1 MAFTYIDLF
10 CGAGG
15 LSLGFDQAGFENVF
29 SVEISPEFAKTYMR
43 NFPEHHLI
51 IEDIKNISD
60 EEMEELVKQKDVDV
74 IVGGPPCQG
83 FSIAGNIGRTFLDDD
98 RNKLF
103 KEFVRFVSQIKP
115 KMFVMENVAAMATH
129 LKGKTIMAIVEAFEE
144 AGIGYKIKWEVLNSV
159 NYGVAQERRRIVIV
173 GVRND
178 LDTKFMYPEKE
189 EKEYTVKDVIEDL
202 PALESGETSNI
213 PNHTAMKHSQQMLYK
228 MSFVKD
234 GGDRMDIPEEIRP
247 KSGDIRKYIRYDS
260 QKPSVCV
267 TGDMRKIFHYEQN
280 RALTAR
286 ELARIQSFP
295 DDFVFEG
302 TSIQIQQQI
311 GNAVPPKLAN
321 RIALQVKEALE
332 HVKLSES
339 ELHRE

>member
-15 LSLGFDQAGFENVF
+15 LSLGFDQAGFKNVF
-29 SVEISPEFAKTYMR
+29 SVEISPEYAKTYRR
-43 NFPEHHLI
+43 NFPHHHLI
-51 IEDIKNISD
+51 IKDIRNIS
-60 EEMEELVKQKDVDV
+60 EEEIEELVQQKAVDV

-83 FSIAGNIGRTFLDDD
+83 FSIAGNIGRTFLEDD

-103 KEFVRFVSQIKP
+103 KEFVRFVSLIKP
-115 KMFVMENVAAMATH
+115 KVFVMENVAAMATH
-129 LKGKTIMAIVEAFEE
+129 LKGKTITAIVEAFEG
-144 AGIGYKIKWEVLNSV
+144 AGTGYKIKWEVLNSV

-173 GVRND
+173 GVRSD
-178 LDTKFMYPEKE
+178 LDTEFLYPEKE
-189 EKEYTVKDVIEDL
+189 EKEYTVKDVIKDL
-202 PALESGETSNI
+202 PALESGETSSI

-228 MSFVKD
+228 MSFIKD

-302 TSIQIQQQI
+302 SSIQIQQQI
-311 GNAVPPKLAN
+311 GNAVPPRLAN

-332 HVKLSES
+332 HVELSES
-339 ELHRE
+339 KLHRE